1 MPPST
6 SFWKTLNNSILVRYL
21 LLFGCSW
28 SLIILID
35 YFYGTIAIFTG
46 SAILAALLNYP
57 VVWLSRYLPRGLA
70 ITITTLAAFTL
81 LFGLVTGIGLEAIN
95 QGRGLLFNLTDALS
109 QKDFL
114 PFQDFLDRLDLSKMV
129 GTLQTGLATGLTLVQ
144 GVFSSVF
151 TGIFGAVISI
161 YMLIDGDK
169 LWRGVLQLL
178 PPAYRE
184 RFANSFR
191 QSFLGFIRG
200 QLLLML
206 FLSVTSFL
214 SFSLLG
220 IKYGLILAG
229 ILGVIDAIPGIGA
242 TLGILLVTILT
253 FTSQGPAIAVKALIS
268 CLILA
273 QIQDNIIRPKVMGN
287 ALELNP
293 VILFLALFIGERI
306 AGLLGVFL
314 SIPIAGMIAIW
325 IRASEEEQ
333 ITPLAENQSEEGG
346 KPDAILVNSANS
358 ESGNVYDHNHLRE

>member
-1 MPPST
+1 MTPSS

-21 LLFGCSW
+21 LLFGCGW
-28 SLIILID
+28 SLIVLINF
-35 YFYGTIAIFTG
+35 FYGTIAIFTG

-70 ITITTLAAFTL
+70 IAITTIVAFIL
-81 LFGLVTGIGLEAIN
+81 LFRLVTGIGLEAVS
-95 QGRGLLFNLTDALS
+95 QGKGLIFNLTDALG
-109 QKDFL
+109 QQDFL
-114 PFQDFLDRLDLSKMV
+114 PFKDFLERLDLNKMV
-129 GTLQTGLATGLTLVQ
+129 GTLQTGLATGLSVVQ

-151 TGIFGAVISI
+151 TGVFGAVISV

-169 LWRGVLQLL
+169 LWRGFLQLL

-184 RFANSFR
+184 RFAQSFR

-206 FLSVTSFL
+206 FLSLTSFF

-220 IKYGLILAG
+220 IQYGLVLAG
-229 ILGVIDAIPGIGA
+229 VLGVIDAIPGIGA

-253 FTSQGPAIAVKALIS
+253 FTSQGPAIAVKAFIVCVVLV
-268 CLILA
+268 

-293 VILFLALFIGERI
+293 VILFLSLFIGERI
-306 AGLLGVFL
+306 AGLLGIFL

-325 IRASEEEQ
+325 IGSSEEKP
-333 ITPLAENQSEEGG
+333 ITDLEENQLEESQE
-346 KPDAILVNSANS
+346 N
-358 ESGNVYDHNHLRE
+358 

>member
-1 MPPST
+1 M
-6 SFWKTLNNSILVRYL
+6 WKTLNNSILVRYL
-21 LLFGCSW
+21 LLFTCAW
-28 SLIILID
+28 TLIILIN

-70 ITITTLAAFTL
+70 IAITIIGAFAL
-81 LFGLVTGIGLEAIN
+81 IFGLVTGIGLEAIN
-95 QGRGLLFNLTDALS
+95 QGRGLISNLSDALS

-114 PFQDFLDRLDLSKMV
+114 PFHDFLERLDLSKIV
-129 GTLQTGLATGLTLVQ
+129 GTLQTGLTTGLSLVQ
-144 GVFSSVF
+144 GIFSSVF

-169 LWRGVLQLL
+169 LWRNFLGLL
-178 PPAYRE
+178 PSAYRE
-184 RFANSFR
+184 RFAISFR

-206 FLSVTSFL
+206 FLSVTTFL
-214 SFSLLG
+214 SFSVLG
-220 IKYGLILAG
+220 VKYGLILAL

-242 TLGILLVTILT
+242 TLGILLVTILV
-253 FTSQGPAIAVKALIS
+253 FTSQGAAMAVKALIT
-268 CLILA
+268 CIILA
-273 QIQDNIIRPKVMGN
+273 QIQDNIVRPKVMGN

-325 IRASEEEQ
+325 IRTVKEEQ
-333 ITPLAENQSEEGG
+333 GTGDRG
-346 KPDAILVNSANS
+346 
-358 ESGNVYDHNHLRE
+358 

>member
-1 MPPST
+1 
-6 SFWKTLNNSILVRYL
+6 
-21 LLFGCSW
+21 
-28 SLIILID
+28 
-35 YFYGTIAIFTG
+35 
-46 SAILAALLNYP
+46 
-57 VVWLSRYLPRGLA
+57 
-70 ITITTLAAFTL
+70 
-81 LFGLVTGIGLEAIN
+81 LEAVN

-114 PFQDFLDRLDLSKMV
+114 PFQDFLDRLDLNKMV
-129 GTLQTGLATGLTLVQ
+129 GSLQTGLATGLSLVQ

-151 TGIFGAVISI
+151 TGVFGAVISV

-169 LWRGVLQLL
+169 LWRSFLQLL
-178 PPAYRE
+178 PIAYRE
-184 RFANSFR
+184 RFAKSFR

-220 IKYGLILAG
+220 IKYGLILAS

-253 FTSQGPAIAVKALIS
+253 FTSQGLAIAVKAFIVCVVLV
-268 CLILA
+268 

-293 VILFLALFIGERI
+293 VILFLSLFIGERV

-325 IRASEEEQ
+325 IGSSEEKP
-333 ITPLAENQSEEGG
+333 ITALEENQLG
-346 KPDAILVNSANS
+346 
-358 ESGNVYDHNHLRE
+358 ESQEN

>member
-1 MPPST
+1 MPPSS

-21 LLFGCSW
+21 LLFGCGW
-28 SLIILID
+28 SLIILIN
-35 YFYGTIAIFTG
+35 YFYGMIAIFTG

-70 ITITTLAAFTL
+70 IAITTLAAFIL
-81 LFGLVTGIGLEAIN
+81 LFGLVTGIGLEAVN

-109 QKDFL
+109 EKDFL
-114 PFQDFLDRLDLSKMV
+114 PFQDFLDRLDLNKMV
-129 GTLQTGLATGLTLVQ
+129 GSLQTGLATGLSIVQ

-151 TGIFGAVISI
+151 TGVFGAVISV

-169 LWRGVLQLL
+169 LWRGFLQLL
-178 PPAYRE
+178 PLAYRE
-184 RFANSFR
+184 RFAKSFR

-214 SFSLLG
+214 IFSLLG
-220 IKYGLILAG
+220 IKYGLILAS

-253 FTSQGPAIAVKALIS
+253 FTSQGPAVAVKAFIVCVVLV
-268 CLILA
+268 

-293 VILFLALFIGERI
+293 VILFLSLFIGERI
-306 AGLLGVFL
+306 AGLLGIFL

-325 IRASEEEQ
+325 IGSSEEKP
-333 ITPLAENQSEEGG
+333 ITDLEENQLG
-346 KPDAILVNSANS
+346 
-358 ESGNVYDHNHLRE
+358 ESQEN